1 MGEANEM
8 IERIQRDKA
17 IEDPAT
23 HKYKDEEFDLE
34 WTMKIDITQ
43 KRIEANYF

>member
-17 IEDPAT
+17 IDDPAT

-34 WTMKIDITQ
+34 
-43 KRIEANYF
+43 E